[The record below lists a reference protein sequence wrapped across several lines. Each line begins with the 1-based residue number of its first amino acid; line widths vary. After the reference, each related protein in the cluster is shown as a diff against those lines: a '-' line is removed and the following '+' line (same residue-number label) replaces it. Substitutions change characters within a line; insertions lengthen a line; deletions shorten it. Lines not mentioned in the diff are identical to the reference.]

1 MIWSVPQFSPA
12 VRLGT
17 KVPQPL
23 ASLGGH
29 EGPVVLLEREGVP
42 GEAYRA
48 IRQPVAEEFT
58 SRSPFQGRDL

>member
-1 MIWSVPQFSPA
+1 MIGSVPQFSPA

-29 EGPVVLLEREGVP
+29 EGPVVLLERGDCP
-42 GEAYRA
+42 AKLAGQSAN
-48 IRQPVAEEFT
+48 Q
-58 SRSPFQGRDL
+58 

>member
-1 MIWSVPQFSPA
+1 MISSVPQFSPA

-29 EGPVVLLEREGVP
+29 EGPVVLLERKDGP
-42 GEAYRA
+42 AKLADA
-48 IRQPVAEEFT
+48 IREPIAEEST
-58 SRSPFQGRDL
+58 SRSPFSGS